1 MKKSFVFAVSLML
14 IMALLSFSSLA
25 QTDPTGPSLTVS
37 DLKLGDDR
45 QDRSNPRH
53 DDDDDSE
60 VNVTGTITVTN
71 NGNSGLNKLRVTV
84 SLGRDASGQGI
95 SLSDLLPDVSIPSEG
110 VTLAVG
116 ESTEVRVEMRVPEEL
131 DAVDKKGR
139 KAAFNVVD
147 IVFQADHRSGTIS
160 ETVNVEMEAEN
171 KLIID
176 DAKITFDDTTETI
189 DEGDSVEGVKP
200 GNEILID
207 FQIES
212 RYDDDED
219 VGIEDIELTVE
230 GGGDLDFEEEENVD
244 DLDPEETDS
253 VEVKFEVDE
262 DAGRGDEDI
271 EITLLG
277 EDENGAMHG
286 EMWEVTLEIERE
298 DHEIDINLVI
308 LEPATISCEKYADLK
323 VEIRNTGR
331 RSEDETYIKITSS
344 ELNYQVASERLDLDE
359 DDEVTRTFTVP
370 VPPDTLPGS
379 YRLTVETYYDTIRR
393 SMAEVAVLT
402 KEECRR
408 EAVAP
413 EIKEEDKAEEIV
425 VVTELPKPVPS
436 VPQVDNPVVVPPKE
450 TVPIADNAGGSLLE
464 GNAFMAFLIL
474 GYLVVLCGGA
484 IVAFRL
490 LKK

>member
-25 QTDPTGPSLTVS
+25 QNEPTGPSFTVS

-71 NGNSGLNKLRVTV
+71 NGNRNLNNLRVTV
-84 SLGRDASGQGI
+84 SLGKDASGQRI

-116 ESTEVRVEMRVPEEL
+116 ESTEVSVEMRVPEEL

-139 KAAFNVVD
+139 KAAFNVAD
-147 IVFQADHRSGTIS
+147 IVFQADHSGGTIS
-160 ETVNVEMEAEN
+160 KTVNVEMEAEN

-189 DEGDSVEGVKP
+189 DEGDSVDGVKP

-230 GGGDLDFEEEENVD
+230 GRGDLDFEEEENVD
-244 DLDPEETDS
+244 DLNPEETDS

-277 EDENGAMHG
+277 EDENGARHG
-286 EMWEVTLEIERE
+286 ELWEVTLEIERE
-298 DHEIDINLVI
+298 DHEIDINSVI

-331 RSEDETYIKITSS
+331 RSEDETYIKITNS

-413 EIKEEDKAEEIV
+413 EKEEDKTEEII

-436 VPQVDNPVVVPPKE
+436 VPQVDNPVVMPPKE
-450 TVPIADNAGGSLLE
+450 TVPIAGNAEGSLLE
-464 GNAFMAFLIL
+464 GNAFLAFLIV